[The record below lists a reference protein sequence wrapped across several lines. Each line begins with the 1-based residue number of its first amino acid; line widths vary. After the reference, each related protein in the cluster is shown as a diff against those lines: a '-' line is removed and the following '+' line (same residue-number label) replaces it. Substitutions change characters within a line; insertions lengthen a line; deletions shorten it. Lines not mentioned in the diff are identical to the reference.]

1 MGHMIYGVLQMGGGG
16 KAMSERYKAFI
27 RELKA
32 RLLETDTTPAAAAE
46 FLRVSVTTMYNWL
59 NLRTVMDGEN
69 MLLVIDLL
77 MGGRYGR
84 RTA

>member
-1 MGHMIYGVLQMGGGG
+1 
-16 KAMSERYKAFI
+16 MSERYKAFI

-32 RLLETDTTPAAAAE
+32 RLLETDTTPAAAAA
-46 FLRVSVTTMYNWL
+46 FLHVSTATVYNWL
-59 NLRTVMDGEN
+59 NLKTVMDGEN

-77 MGGRYGR
+77 MGGRYSR

>member
-1 MGHMIYGVLQMGGGG
+1 
-16 KAMSERYKAFI
+16 MSERYKAFI

-32 RLLETDTTPAAAAE
+32 RLLETGTTPAAAAE
-46 FLRVSVTTMYNWL
+46 FLGVSAGTMYNWL

-69 MLLVIDLL
+69 MLQVIDLL
-77 MGGRYGR
+77 MGGRYSR

>member
-1 MGHMIYGVLQMGGGG
+1 
-16 KAMSERYKAFI
+16 MSERYKAFI

-32 RLLETDTTPAAAAE
+32 RLLESGTTPAAAAK
-46 FLRVSVTTMYNWL
+46 FLRVSVVTMYNWL

-77 MGGRYGR
+77 MGGRYNRKG
-84 RTA
+84 TE

>member
-1 MGHMIYGVLQMGGGG
+1 
-16 KAMSERYKAFI
+16 MSERYKAFI

-32 RLLETDTTPAAAAE
+32 RMLESGTMPAAVAE
-46 FLRVSVTTMYNWL
+46 LLHVSTATVYNWL
-59 NLRTVMDGEN
+59 NLKTVMDGEN

-77 MGGRYGR
+77 MGGRYTR